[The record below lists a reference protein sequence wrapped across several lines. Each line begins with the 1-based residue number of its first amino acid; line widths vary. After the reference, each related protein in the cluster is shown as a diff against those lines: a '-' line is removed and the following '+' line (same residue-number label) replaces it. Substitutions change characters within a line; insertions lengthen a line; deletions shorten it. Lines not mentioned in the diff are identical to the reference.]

1 MNHSRYLGLALPLIL
16 TTITTPLLGAVDTAV
31 VGQLDDSSYIAG
43 VAVGTIIFNTMYW
56 LFGFLRV
63 STSGFAA
70 QAHGTKNEEDILRS
84 LSRPLLLALS
94 ISACLVALQYPIKE
108 QFLPLLTSD
117 QAVKSLAIEYF
128 AIRIW
133 GVPFGLLN
141 YVIIGWMM
149 GLAMIKKTLFLQMY
163 MNVTNIVLDILFV
176 KVFSWGV
183 AGVAAATLISEVS
196 TFVIGLFIVW
206 KVIPANQRKKI
217 FQIKSIDLSSYQKM
231 MRMNRDL
238 FIRTLCLLIVFNVFT
253 AKGGTFG
260 TEILAANAI
269 LIQIHYIMAYM
280 YDGFANASSILTG
293 RAIGSNDK
301 ALYRSTIKLS
311 FQWAIISSLSISSVY
326 FVFKDRIHLLFTSL
340 PEVLN
345 VVGTYEAWIII
356 FPIVSSFGVVLHGIF
371 VGATEASSLRNS
383 MILALIV
390 FLISLYLATPGLGN
404 HGLWLAFILFSTAR
418 SLFLILHV
426 PKLSRTLGFHEV
438 RYEGENKVFNK

>member
-43 VAVGTIIFNTMYW
+43 VAVGTIVFNTMYW

-70 QAHGTKNEEDILRS
+70 QALGTKNEDDLIRS

-94 ISACLVALQYPIKE
+94 ISAILVALQYPIKE

-117 QAVKSLAIEYF
+117 PAVKSLAIEYF

-183 AGVAAATLISEVS
+183 AGVAVATLISEVS
-196 TFVIGLFIVW
+196 TFIIGLFIVW
-206 KVIPANQRKKI
+206 KAIPAKRRKKI
-217 FQIKSIDLSSYQKM
+217 KI
-231 MRMNRDL
+231 NR
-238 FIRTLCLLIVFNVFT
+238 
-253 AKGGTFG
+253 
-260 TEILAANAI
+260 
-269 LIQIHYIMAYM
+269 
-280 YDGFANASSILTG
+280 
-293 RAIGSNDK
+293 
-301 ALYRSTIKLS
+301 
-311 FQWAIISSLSISSVY
+311 SVL
-326 FVFKDRIHLLFTSL
+326 V
-340 PEVLN
+340 
-345 VVGTYEAWIII
+345 
-356 FPIVSSFGVVLHGIF
+356 
-371 VGATEASSLRNS
+371 
-383 MILALIV
+383 
-390 FLISLYLATPGLGN
+390 
-404 HGLWLAFILFSTAR
+404 
-418 SLFLILHV
+418 
-426 PKLSRTLGFHEV
+426 
-438 RYEGENKVFNK
+438 

>member
-1 MNHSRYLGLALPLIL
+1 MNHSKYLGLALPLIL
-16 TTITTPLLGAVDTAV
+16 STITTPLLGAVDTAV

-70 QAHGTKNEEDILRS
+70 QAHGTKNEEDVLRS

-108 QFLPLLTSD
+108 HFLPLLTSD
-117 QAVKSLAIEYF
+117 PVVQSLATNYF
-128 AIRIW
+128 TIRIW
-133 GVPFGLLN
+133 GVPFALLN

-206 KVIPANQRKKI
+206 KAIPAKHRKI
-217 FQIKSIDLSSYQKM
+217 FQIKSIDLSSYKKM

-293 RAIGSNDK
+293 RAIGSNNK

-311 FQWAIISSLSISSVY
+311 FQWAVISSLSISSVY
-326 FVFKDRIHLLFTSL
+326 FVFKDQIHLLFTSL

-383 MILALIV
+383 MIMALLV
-390 FLISLYLATPGLGN
+390 FLVSLFLAVPRFNN

-426 PKLSRTLGFHEV
+426 PKLSRTLGFHGV
-438 RYEGENKVFNK
+438 RYDGKSKVFNK

>member
-1 MNHSRYLGLALPLIL
+1 MNHSKYLGLALPLIL

-70 QAHGTKNEEDILRS
+70 QAHGTKNEEEILRS

-94 ISACLVALQYPIKE
+94 ISAILVALQYPIKE
-108 QFLPLLTSD
+108 QFLPLLTTD
-117 QAVKSLAIEYF
+117 PVVQSLATDYF

-176 KVFSWGV
+176 KVFSWSV
-183 AGVAAATLISEVS
+183 VGVAAATLISEVS
-196 TFVIGLFIVW
+196 TFVIGLVIVW
-206 KVIPANQRKKI
+206 KAIPAKQRKKI
-217 FQIKSIDLSSYQKM
+217 LQIKSIDLSSYKKM

-269 LIQIHYIMAYM
+269 LIQIHFIMAYM

-301 ALYRSTIKLS
+301 TLYQTTIRLT
-311 FQWAIISSLSISSVY
+311 FQWAVISSLIISSVY
-326 FVFKDRIHLLFTSL
+326 YLFNDQIHQMFTSI
-340 PEVLN
+340 PEVLHE
-345 VVGTYEAWIII
+345 VGTYEAWIVC
-356 FPIVSSFGVVLHGIF
+356 FPLVSSFGVVLHGIF
-371 VGATEASSLRNS
+371 VGATEASSLRNT
-383 MILALIV
+383 MILALLV
-390 FLISLYLATPGLGN
+390 FLISLFLAARIDN
-404 HGLWLAFILFSTAR
+404 HGLWLAFILFSFAR

-426 PKLSRTLGFHEV
+426 PKLTRTLGFREI
-438 RYEGENKVFNK
+438 RYSGESKEF

>member
-1 MNHSRYLGLALPLIL
+1 M
-16 TTITTPLLGAVDTAV
+16 
-31 VGQLDDSSYIAG
+31 GQLDDSSYIAG

-108 QFLPLLTSD
+108 HFLPLLTSD
-117 QAVKSLAIEYF
+117 PVVQSLATDYF
-128 AIRIW
+128 AVRIW

-163 MNVTNIVLDILFV
+163 MNLTNIVLDILFV
-176 KVFSWGV
+176 KVFSWSV

-206 KVIPANQRKKI
+206 KAIPAKQLNKI
-217 FQIKSIDLSSYQKM
+217 YQIKAIDLSSYKRM

-253 AKGGTFG
+253 AKGGTYG
-260 TEILAANAI
+260 TETLAANAI

-293 RAIGSNDK
+293 RAIGSKDK
-301 ALYRSTIKLS
+301 TLYQTTIRLT
-311 FQWAIISSLSISSVY
+311 FQWAFISSLIISSVY
-326 FVFKDRIHLLFTSL
+326 FLFNNQIHQLCTSI
-340 PEVLN
+340 PEVLHE
-345 VVGTYEAWIII
+345 VSTYEAWIIG
-356 FPIVSSFGVVLHGIF
+356 FPLVSSFGVVLHGIF

-383 MILALIV
+383 MILALLV
-390 FLISLYLATPGLGN
+390 FLVSLILAARLDN
-404 HGLWLAFILFSTAR
+404 HGLWLAFILFSSAR

-426 PKLSRTLGFHEV
+426 PKLTRTIGFHET
-438 RYEGENKVFNK
+438 RYGGESKVL

>member
-1 MNHSRYLGLALPLIL
+1 MNHSKYLRLALPLIL

-70 QAHGTKNEEDILRS
+70 QAQGMKNEEDILRS
-84 LSRPLLLALS
+84 ISRPLLLALS
-94 ISACLVALQYPIKE
+94 ISACLIALQYPIKYH
-108 QFLPLLTSD
+108 FLPLLTSD
-117 QAVKSLAIEYF
+117 PYVQSLASDYF
-128 AIRIW
+128 VIRIW

-141 YVIIGWMM
+141 YVIIGWLM

-163 MNVTNIVLDILFV
+163 MNLTNIVLDILFV
-176 KVFSWGV
+176 KVFSWSV

-196 TFVIGLFIVW
+196 TFLIGFLIVW
-206 KVIPANQRKKI
+206 KAIPAKQLQKI
-217 FQIKSIDLSSYQKM
+217 FQIKSIDLSSYKKM
-231 MRMNRDL
+231 MKVNRDL

-253 AKGGTFG
+253 ATGATYG

-293 RAIGSNDK
+293 RAIGSKDET
-301 ALYRSTIKLS
+301 LFRITIRRS
-311 FQWAIISSLSISSVY
+311 FQWALLSSLFISGIY
-326 FVFKDRIHLLFTSL
+326 YLFHDQIHLVFTTI
-340 PEVLN
+340 PGVI
-345 VVGTYEAWIII
+345 EALTIYQPWILCY
-356 FPIVSSFGVVLHGIF
+356 PLVASFGVVLHGIF
-371 VGATEASSLRNS
+371 VGATEAAPLRNA
-383 MILALIV
+383 MIIALII
-390 FLISLYLATPGLGN
+390 FLVSLYLAAPILSN

-418 SLFLILHV
+418 SLFLILGL
-426 PKLSRTLGFHEV
+426 PRLQKTTFSSISIQ
-438 RYEGENKVFNK
+438 N